1 MANKRISDLIELITP
16 TGDSI
21 LPITHQ
27 GATRK
32 LSLDNLFTYVDANYF
47 KSGKS
52 PYVTDDLGYRYN
64 QFKNISGNF
73 LVSGSDIVRINT
85 GTFQVDN
92 SGIFKKYISGEYCE
106 ISNLNNRRGTLEQV
120 NIQNLTVSGNVSS
133 LNITGNKVNV
143 SGQIDINQNLR
154 FLQSSRTNSLEFAS
168 GVLMYATGEN
178 NTLGITSPVYFRGP
192 ITAEDPVTI
201 RDNFYVTGNDIRFY
215 GNIILG
221 ADQSN
226 TVRLNGG
233 WIGDIKP
240 ASDWL
245 NEADDIY
252 YDLGN
257 PVARWR
263 YVYAGKGVFHDSLS
277 ISGRLSVS
285 GDTNITGRTT
295 IGKDSND
302 TLRINATPTFTAPKV
317 YIQNDLEISGGIK
330 IGDIS
335 NDALEINSTATFNAP
350 NTFFTQ
356 NVKIRNDLDVSGDLR
371 TSGKIVLEGDQF
383 IFSPDVNLY
392 RASSG
397 VLKTDSSLFIE
408 KNLTV
413 SGHATLGNGPEDD
426 IHFSGQIDTNI
437 IPNYSNTYN
446 IGSTGLQYKN
456 IYSSSTAFLNNA
468 NLSGNLEVSGTLNVG
483 GVVRVDNHFSA
494 ITKSFLIN
502 HPTKENKKLQ
512 YACLEGPENGIYI
525 RGSNDSSEILLPE
538 YWKNLIDTN
547 TISIN
552 LTPIGN
558 INQICVLDYNSEKII
573 VSGHNNNK
581 YFYTIFAE
589 RKDVEKLKVEI

>member
-1 MANKRISDLIELITP
+1 MANKRISDLVELITP

-21 LPITHQ
+21 LPIVHQ

-47 KSGKS
+47 QSGKS
-52 PYVTDDLGYRYN
+52 PYVTDNLGNRYN

-85 GTFQVDN
+85 GIFRVDN
-92 SGIFKKYISGEYCE
+92 TGLFINYVSGKNCE
-106 ISNLNNRRGTLEQV
+106 ITNLNATNSILNKADVQT
-120 NIQNLTVSGNVSS
+120 LTVSGNVSS

-154 FLQSSRTNSLEFAS
+154 FLQSNSTNSLEFAS
-168 GVLMYATGEN
+168 GVSMYVTGAN
-178 NTLGITSPVYFRGP
+178 DTLAITSPVYFRGP
-192 ITAEDPVTI
+192 VTAEDPVTI

-226 TVRLNGG
+226 TIQLNGG

-263 YVYAGKGVFHDSLS
+263 SVYAGKGVFHDSLS
-277 ISGRLSVS
+277 VSGRVSIS

-335 NDALEINSTATFNAP
+335 NDALEINSTATFKAP
-350 NTFFTQ
+350 HTYFLQDVNIT
-356 NVKIRNDLDVSGDLR
+356 NHLDVSGDIR
-371 TSGKIVLEGDQF
+371 TSGKVILEGDQ
-383 IFSPDVNLY
+383 IVFSPDVNLF
-392 RASSG
+392 RSSSG
-397 VLKTDSSLFIE
+397 VLQTDSTLYI
-408 KNLTV
+408 KNDLIV

-426 IHFSGQIDTNI
+426 IHFSGYIDTDI
-437 IPNYSNTYN
+437 IPTTTNTYD
-446 IGSTGLQYKN
+446 IGSTGNQYRN
-456 IYSSSTAFLNNA
+456 IYSSSTGFFNNVNLN
-468 NLSGNLEVSGTLNVG
+468 GNLNVS

-494 ITKSFLIN
+494 IIKSFLID
-502 HPTKENKKLQ
+502 HPAKKGKKLQ
-512 YACLEGPENGIYI
+512 YSCLEGPENGVYV
-525 RGSNDSSEILLPE
+525 RGSTSENEVILPD
-538 YWKNLIDTN
+538 YWKNLVDET
-547 TISIN
+547 TITVN
-552 LTPIGN
+552 LTPVGHTN
-558 INQICVLDYNSEKII
+558 SLCVLNYDSSKII
-573 VSGHNNNK
+573 ISGHNNQK
-581 YFYTIFAE
+581 YFYTVFAE

>member
-1 MANKRISDLIELITP
+1 MANKRISDLVELITP

-21 LPITHQ
+21 LPIAYQ

-32 LSLDNLFTYVDANYF
+32 LSLDNLFTYVDTNYF
-47 KSGKS
+47 QSGKS
-52 PYVTDDLGYRYN
+52 PYVTDNLGNRYN

-73 LVSGSDIVRINT
+73 LVSGSDIVRIST
-85 GTFQVDN
+85 GTFRVDN
-92 SGIFKKYISGEYCE
+92 TGLFVNYVSGKNCDIT
-106 ISNLNNRRGTLEQV
+106 NLNATN
-120 NIQNLTVSGNVSS
+120 NILNKVDIQTLTVSGNVSS

-154 FLQSSRTNSLEFAS
+154 FLQSSRTNSLEFAP
-168 GVLMYATGEN
+168 GVLMYATGAN
-178 NTLGITSPVYFRGP
+178 DTLAITSPVYFRGP
-192 ITAEDPVTI
+192 IVAEDPVTI
-201 RDNFYVTGNDIRFY
+201 RDNFSVTGNQINFY
-215 GNIILG
+215 GNIVLG

-245 NEADDIY
+245 NEADDIF

-263 YVYAGKGVFHDSLS
+263 FLYAGKGVFHDSITLS
-277 ISGRLSVS
+277 GKLNVS
-285 GDTNITGRTT
+285 GDTNISGRTT

-302 TLRINATPTFTAPKV
+302 SLRINATPTFTAPKI

-335 NDALEINSTATFNAP
+335 NDNLEINSTATFKAP
-350 NTFFTQ
+350 HTYFLQ
-356 NVKIRNDLDVSGDLR
+356 NVDISNTLDVSGDIR
-371 TSGKIVLEGDQF
+371 TSGKIILEGDQV

-397 VLKTDSSLFIE
+397 VLKTDASLFIE

-426 IHFSGQIDTNI
+426 IHFSGRIDTDI
-437 IPNYSNTYN
+437 IPNYSNTYD
-446 IGSTGLQYKN
+446 IGSTGFQYRN

-468 NLSGNLEVSGTLNVG
+468 NLDGNLNVS

-494 ITKSFLIN
+494 IIKSFLID
-502 HPTKENKKLQ
+502 HPAQQGKKLQ
-512 YACLEGPENGIYI
+512 YSCLEGPENGVYV
-525 RGSNDSSEILLPE
+525 RGSTSENEVILPD
-538 YWKNLIDTN
+538 YWKNLVDET
-547 TISIN
+547 TITVN
-552 LTPIGN
+552 LTPVGHTN
-558 INQICVLDYNSEKII
+558 SLCVLNYDSSKLTI
-573 VSGHNNNK
+573 SGHNNQK
-581 YFYTIFAE
+581 YFYTVFAE

>member
-1 MANKRISDLIELITP
+1 MANKRISDLVELITP

-21 LPITHQ
+21 LPIAHQ

-32 LSLDNLFTYVDANYF
+32 LSLDNLFTYVDTNYF
-47 KSGKS
+47 QSGKS
-52 PYVTDDLGYRYN
+52 PYVTDNLGNRYN

-73 LVSGSDIVRINT
+73 LVSGSNIVRIST

-92 SGIFKKYISGEYCE
+92 TGLFVNYVSGKNCDIT
-106 ISNLNNRRGTLEQV
+106 NLNATN
-120 NIQNLTVSGNVSS
+120 NILNKVDIQTLTVSGNVSS

-143 SGQIDINQNLR
+143 SGQIDVNQNLR
-154 FLQSSRTNSLEFAS
+154 FLQSSRTNSLEFAP
-168 GVLMYATGEN
+168 GVLMYATGAN
-178 NTLGITSPVYFRGP
+178 DTLAITSPVYFRGP
-192 ITAEDPVTI
+192 IVAENPVTI
-201 RDNFYVTGNDIRFY
+201 RDNFSVTGNEIKFY
-215 GNIILG
+215 GNITLG

-233 WIGDIKP
+233 WIGNILP
-240 ASDWL
+240 GSDWL
-245 NEADDIY
+245 NEADDY
-252 YDLGN
+252 FFDLGN

-263 YVYAGKGVFHDSLS
+263 FLYAGKGVFHDSITLS
-277 ISGRLSVS
+277 GKLNVS
-285 GDTNITGRTT
+285 GDTNISGRTT

-356 NVKIRNDLDVSGDLR
+356 NVKIRNDLDVSGDVR
-371 TSGKIVLEGDQF
+371 TSGKVILEGDQ
-383 IFSPDVNLY
+383 IVFSPDVYLY

-397 VLKTDSSLFIE
+397 ILKTDGSLFIQN
-408 KNLTV
+408 NLTV

-426 IHFSGQIDTNI
+426 IHFSGQIDTDI
-437 IPNYSNTYN
+437 IPNFNNTYN
-446 IGSTGLQYKN
+446 IGSTGNQYRN
-456 IYSSSTAFLNNA
+456 IYSASTGFFNNI
-468 NLSGNLEVSGTLNVG
+468 NLSGNLNVSGI
-483 GVVRVDNHFSA
+483 VRVDNHFSA
-494 ITKSFLIN
+494 ITKSFLID

-512 YACLEGPENGIYI
+512 YGCLEGPENGIYI
-525 RGSNDSSEILLPE
+525 RGLNDSSEILLPD
-538 YWKNLIDTN
+538 YWKNLIDSS
-547 TISIN
+547 TISVN
-552 LTPIGN
+552 LTSIGHG
-558 INQICVLDYNSEKII
+558 NQICVLDYNSEKVV
-573 VSGHNNNK
+573 VSGHNDKK

>member
-1 MANKRISDLIELITP
+1 MANKRISDLVELITP

-21 LPITHQ
+21 LPIAHQ

-32 LSLDNLFTYVDANYF
+32 LSLDNLFTYVDTNYF
-47 KSGKS
+47 QSGKS
-52 PYVTDDLGYRYN
+52 PYVTDNLGNRYN

-73 LVSGSDIVRINT
+73 LVSGSDIVRIST
-85 GTFQVDN
+85 GTFRVDN
-92 SGIFKKYISGEYCE
+92 TGLFINYVSGKNCDIT
-106 ISNLNNRRGTLEQV
+106 NLNATN
-120 NIQNLTVSGNVSS
+120 NILNKVDIQTLTVSGNVSS

-154 FLQSSRTNSLEFAS
+154 FLQSSSTNSLEFAP
-168 GVLMYATGEN
+168 GVSMYATGAN
-178 NTLGITSPVYFRGP
+178 DTLAITSPVYFRGP
-192 ITAEDPVTI
+192 IVAEDPVTI
-201 RDNFYVTGNDIRFY
+201 RDNFSVTGNQINFY
-215 GNIILG
+215 GNIVLG

-245 NEADDIY
+245 NEADDIF

-263 YVYAGKGVFHDSLS
+263 FLYAGKGVFHDSITLS
-277 ISGRLSVS
+277 GKLNVS
-285 GDTNITGRTT
+285 GDTNISGRTT

-302 TLRINATPTFTAPKV
+302 SLRINATPTFTAPKI

-335 NDALEINSTATFNAP
+335 NDNLEINSTATFKAP
-350 NTFFTQ
+350 HTYFLQ
-356 NVKIRNDLDVSGDLR
+356 NVDISNTLDVSGDIR
-371 TSGKIVLEGDQF
+371 TSGKIILEGDQV

-392 RASSG
+392 RSSSG

-426 IHFSGQIDTNI
+426 IHFSGRIDTDI
-437 IPNYSNTYN
+437 IPNYSNTYD
-446 IGSTGLQYKN
+446 IGSTGFQYRN

-468 NLSGNLEVSGTLNVG
+468 NLDGNLNVSGI
-483 GVVRVDNHFSA
+483 VRVDNHFSA
-494 ITKSFLIN
+494 ITKSFLID
-502 HPTKENKKLQ
+502 HPIKENKKLQ

-525 RGSNDSSEILLPE
+525 RGLNNSSEILLPD
-538 YWKNLIDTN
+538 YWKNLIDSN
-547 TISIN
+547 TISVN
-552 LTPIGN
+552 LTPIGH
-558 INQICVLDYNSEKII
+558 INQICVLDYNSEKVV
-573 VSGHNNNK
+573 VSGHNDKK
-581 YFYTIFAE
+581 YFYTVFAE

>member
-1 MANKRISDLIELITP
+1 MANKRISDLVELITP

-21 LPITHQ
+21 LPIAHQ

-32 LSLDNLFTYVDANYF
+32 LSLDNLFTYVDTNYF
-47 KSGKS
+47 QSGKS
-52 PYVTDDLGYRYN
+52 PYVTDNLGNRYN

-73 LVSGSDIVRINT
+73 LVSGSNIVRIST

-92 SGIFKKYISGEYCE
+92 TGLFVNYVSGKNCDIT
-106 ISNLNNRRGTLEQV
+106 NLNATN
-120 NIQNLTVSGNVSS
+120 NILNKVDIQTLTVSGNVSS

-143 SGQIDINQNLR
+143 SGQIDVNQNLR
-154 FLQSSRTNSLEFAS
+154 FLQSSRTNSLEFAP
-168 GVLMYATGEN
+168 GVLMYATGAN
-178 NTLGITSPVYFRGP
+178 DTLAITSPVYFRGP
-192 ITAEDPVTI
+192 IVAEDPVTI
-201 RDNFYVTGNDIRFY
+201 RDNFSVTGNEIKFY
-215 GNIILG
+215 GNITLG

-233 WIGDIKP
+233 WIGNILP
-240 ASDWL
+240 GSDWL
-245 NEADDIY
+245 NEADDY
-252 YDLGN
+252 FFDLGN

-263 YVYAGKGVFHDSLS
+263 FLYAGKGVFHDSITLS
-277 ISGRLSVS
+277 GKLNVS
-285 GDTNITGRTT
+285 GDTNISGRTT

-356 NVKIRNDLDVSGDLR
+356 NVKIRNDLDVSGDVR
-371 TSGKIVLEGDQF
+371 TSGKVILEGDQ
-383 IFSPDVNLY
+383 IVFSPDVYLY

-397 VLKTDSSLFIE
+397 ILKTDGSLFIQN
-408 KNLTV
+408 NLTV

-426 IHFSGQIDTNI
+426 IHFSGQIDTDI
-437 IPNYSNTYN
+437 IPNFNNTYN
-446 IGSTGLQYKN
+446 IGSTGNQYRN
-456 IYSSSTAFLNNA
+456 IYSASTGFFNNI
-468 NLSGNLEVSGTLNVG
+468 NLSGNLNVSGI
-483 GVVRVDNHFSA
+483 VRVDNHFSA
-494 ITKSFLIN
+494 ITKSFLID

-512 YACLEGPENGIYI
+512 YGCLEGPENGIYI
-525 RGSNDSSEILLPE
+525 RGLNDSSEILLPD
-538 YWKNLIDTN
+538 YWKNLIDSS
-547 TISIN
+547 TISVN
-552 LTPIGN
+552 LTSIGHG
-558 INQICVLDYNSEKII
+558 NQICVLDYNSEKVV
-573 VSGHNNNK
+573 VSGHNDKK

>member
-1 MANKRISDLIELITP
+1 MANKRISDLVELITP

-32 LSLDNLFTYVDANYF
+32 LSLDNLFTYVDTNYF
-47 KSGKS
+47 QSGKS
-52 PYVTDDLGYRYN
+52 PYVTDNLGYRYN

-73 LVSGSDIVRINT
+73 LVSGSDMVRIST
-85 GTFQVDN
+85 GTFRVDN
-92 SGIFKKYISGEYCE
+92 TGLFNNYISGKHCDIYE
-106 ISNLNNRRGTLEQV
+106 LNTETNTLKEV

-143 SGQIDINQNLR
+143 SGQIDINQNLK

-168 GVLMYATGEN
+168 GVLMYATGQN
-178 NTLGITSPVYFRGP
+178 DTLGITSPVYFRGP

-233 WIGDIKP
+233 WLGDIKP
-240 ASDWL
+240 GSDWL

-263 YVYAGKGVFHDSLS
+263 YIYAGKGVFHDSLS
-277 ISGRLSVS
+277 LSGRLSVS
-285 GDTNITGRTT
+285 GDTNISGRTN
-295 IGKDSND
+295 IGQDANDS
-302 TLRINATPTFTAPKV
+302 LRIDATATFTAPKV

-335 NDALEINSTATFNAP
+335 NDNLEINSTATFKAP
-350 NTFFTQ
+350 QTYFTQ
-356 NVKIRNDLDVSGDLR
+356 NVNISNNLDVSGDIR
-371 TSGKIVLEGDQF
+371 ISGKLILEGDQ
-383 IFSPDVNLY
+383 IVFSPDTNLY

-397 VLKTDSSLFIE
+397 VLQTDSTLYIQNDFI
-408 KNLTV
+408 V
-413 SGHATLGNGPEDD
+413 SGHAILGNGPEDD
-426 IHFSGQIDTNI
+426 IHFSGHIDTDI
-437 IPNYSNTYN
+437 IPTATNSYD
-446 IGSTGLQYKN
+446 IGSTGNKYRN
-456 IYSSSTAFLNNA
+456 IYSSSTGFFNNV
-468 NLSGNLEVSGTLNVG
+468 NLDGNLNVS

-502 HPTKENKKLQ
+502 HPTKQNKKLQ
-512 YACLEGPENGIYI
+512 YACLEGPENGVYI

-538 YWKNLIDTN
+538 YWKNLIDAN
-547 TISIN
+547 TVSIN
-552 LTPIGN
+552 LTPIGH
-558 INQICVLDYNSEKII
+558 INQICVLDYDSERVV
-573 VSGHNNNK
+573 VSGHNDKK